1 MRNNELV
8 YIMRQSI
15 FFITFVIICKGL
27 FAQPLDAGSYTWWR
41 PAENS
46 FPVVGGQAWP
56 SEVKNTYDRLPAR
69 AEKNVRPPVW
79 GLSQDAAGLTITFQ
93 TDAPEILIRYKVQH
107 EHAFPHM
114 PATGVSGLDLY
125 AVSSKGAWQWCGG
138 KYSFG
143 DTITY
148 RYKGLEP
155 NESTQMKGR
164 EYRLY
169 LPLYNAVSWLEI
181 GVPVGNQFKPQSL
194 IKDKPIVIYG
204 SSIVQGGCASRPG
217 MAWTAILGRKLNLP
231 VINLGFSGN
240 GLLEKEII
248 DLMAEID
255 AQVYV
260 LDCLPNLVSDD
271 FSDDEVKN
279 RVLAAVKKLRQE
291 KNTIPILLIEHDG
304 YSDARINAARAKS
317 ISRINHIQQE
327 AFKQLLKEGVT
338 GLTLLSMAEIGQDP
352 DGTVDGTHPTDLGML
367 VYARAVDKKL
377 RHILK
382 LK

>member
-1 MRNNELV
+1 
-8 YIMRQSI
+8 MRQLVWLLTCV
-15 FFITFVIICKGL
+15 FICQGL
-27 FAQPLDAGSYTWWR
+27 FAQPLEVGSYSWWR

-46 FPVVGGQAWP
+46 FAVLGGQAWP
-56 SEVKNTYDRLPAR
+56 LEVKNTYHRLPAR

-79 GLSQDAAGLTITFQ
+79 VLSQDAAGLTINFR

-107 EHAFPHM
+107 EQAFPHM

-148 RYKGLEP
+148 RYKGLDP
-155 NESTQMKGR
+155 IESAQMKGR

-181 GVPVGNQFKPQSL
+181 GVPGGNQFAPQPVV
-194 IKDKPIVIYG
+194 KDKPIVIYG

-217 MAWTAILGRKLNLP
+217 MAWPAILGRKLNLP
-231 VINLGFSGN
+231 VVNLGFSGN

-248 DLMAEID
+248 DLMVEID
-255 AQVYV
+255 ALVYV
-260 LDCLPNLVSDD
+260 LDCLPNLVSTD
-271 FSDDEVKN
+271 FSEDEVKN
-279 RVLAAVKKLRQE
+279 RVLAAVKRLRQE
-291 KNTIPILLIEHDG
+291 KKNIPILLMEHDG
-304 YSDARINAARAKS
+304 YSDAGVYADRAKS
-317 ISRINHIQQE
+317 ISRINRIQQE

-338 GLTLLSMAEIGQDP
+338 GITLLTMAEIGQDP

-377 RHILK
+377 RHILT

>member
-1 MRNNELV
+1 MLLTCV
-8 YIMRQSI
+8 
-15 FFITFVIICKGL
+15 FICHGL
-27 FAQPLDAGSYTWWR
+27 FAQPLDAGSYSWWK

-56 SEVKNTYDRLPAR
+56 LEVKNTYDRLPAR
-69 AEKNVRPPVW
+69 AEKNVRPAVW
-79 GLSQDAAGLTITFQ
+79 GLSQDAAGLTITFR

-107 EHAFPHM
+107 EQAFPHM

-125 AVSSKGAWQWCGG
+125 AVSSKGEWQWCGG

-148 RYKGLEP
+148 RYKGMAP
-155 NESTQMKGR
+155 NESDQMKGR

-181 GVPVGNQFKPQSL
+181 GVPVGTQFTPMPL
-194 IKDKPIVIYG
+194 VKDKPIVIYG

-217 MAWTAILGRKLNLP
+217 MAWPAILGRKLNQP
-231 VINLGFSGN
+231 VVNLGFSGN

-248 DLMAEID
+248 DLVVEID
-255 AQVYV
+255 ALVYV
-260 LDCLPNLVSDD
+260 LDCLPNLVSKD
-271 FSDDEVKN
+271 FSDEEVKS

-291 KNTIPILLIEHDG
+291 KKTIPILLMEHDG
-304 YSDARINAARAKS
+304 YSDAGINAGSAKS
-317 ISRINHIQQE
+317 IARINRIQQD
-327 AFKQLLKEGVT
+327 AFKQLLNEGIA
-338 GLTLLSMAEIGQDP
+338 GISLLSMAEIGQDP

-377 RHILK
+377 RHMLK
-382 LK
+382 WK